1 MSNISK
7 RRWLAYLT
15 FPCSASTFAGGSCCS
30 ISAKKKKKFPCN
42 SKRFF
47 SPVTVF
53 QHVRSGGNAAA
64 RTLLPPV
71 NTGSEAVRWFWLC
84 APTLSRLSTCFRN
97 PPGWLHQ
104 RVQHFF
110 REPRHSRF
118 KLKALLAFNSGVKH
132 VKETVVG
139 IFPSLLN

>member
-1 MSNISK
+1 MSNISR

-15 FPCSASTFAGGSCCS
+15 FPCSASAFAGGSCCS

-84 APTLSRLSTCFRN
+84 APTLSRLST
-97 PPGWLHQ
+97 Q